1 MWKWSVT
8 VQTLAALSLCYFH
21 GVFSTKQQ
29 ATRGLL
35 GTLNNYN
42 MYKDPG
48 PNMLNVDVAF
58 VLLAF
63 RSSRILYLLQYD
75 VDVQETSA
83 GQLPIAP

>member
-1 MWKWSVT
+1 
-8 VQTLAALSLCYFH
+8 
-21 GVFSTKQQ
+21 
-29 ATRGLL
+29 
-35 GTLNNYN
+35 
-42 MYKDPG
+42 
-48 PNMLNVDVAF
+48 MLNVDVAF